1 MPVRGK
7 TTEKTETAKV
17 GDVKEQTTDTT
28 ATPKTVQ
35 KSLLEEKVK
44 KFLDEVN
51 PTIKD
56 KIQEKLERVVA
67 SGGEKTN
74 VLFLR
79 FSKNSS
85 DEEVDDEVNVETIK
99 EILFAFHTMPE
110 NHKSGKALMVEIV
123 PKTEDDPHTMCFY
136 EVS

>member
-7 TTEKTETAKV
+7 TTEKTEKAPE
-17 GDVKEQTTDTT
+17 VKETTTDTT
-28 ATPKTVQ
+28 APKTVQ
-35 KSLLEEKVK
+35 KSPLEEKVK

-79 FSKNSS
+79 FSKNAS

>member
-7 TTEKTETAKV
+7 TTEKTEKAPE
-17 GDVKEQTTDTT
+17 VKETTTDTT
-28 ATPKTVQ
+28 APKTVQ

-79 FSKNSS
+79 FSKNAS

>member
-7 TTEKTETAKV
+7 TTEKTEKEPEVKKV
-17 GDVKEQTTDTT
+17 TTDTSN
-28 ATPKTVQ
+28 APKTVQ
-35 KSLLEEKVK
+35 KSPLEEKVK
-44 KFLDEVN
+44 KFLDEIN

-79 FSKNSS
+79 FSKSSS
-85 DEEVDDEVNVETIK
+85 DEVVDDEVNVETIK
-99 EILFAFHTMPE
+99 EILFAFHTIPE
-110 NHKSGKALMVEIV
+110 THKSDKALMVEIV